1 MIQKPCW
8 EKDQVT
14 RVVKPDAEEID
25 DHIFRA
31 IHSSVVLKLASTV
44 GSPTV
49 EANAEEL
56 LARFLEPERDYVQ
69 AVVLGES
76 GSGKSH
82 LIQWLRLH
90 IPDNDDVVKLTIP
103 KTGTSLRGIVER
115 LINELPL
122 AEQEKFST
130 QLRNTG
136 TQSTSQNAKID
147 LFLSSL
153 AWSIEH
159 GGKVT
164 DEVDDGLRELLPAVF
179 LDPNLRAD
187 FFRRN
192 GGTVDQMVKHIF
204 DPPDERGP
212 ESIRQFSDRD
222 LPLDGR
228 LYQRVAAKTKD
239 AIDFI
244 NADAG
249 ILPRAIVMMNACL
262 EGAIAQAI
270 NFSADNL
277 IDLMN
282 ALRRHLEKQGKKL
295 ILLIEDFARL
305 QGIDTAL
312 LQALIT
318 PPGQGR
324 DRLCELRWAM
334 AVTTGYFRRLDDT
347 VRTRANIVV
356 DMDESVPTSV
366 EAMTSTYLNAVR
378 VGERRLLEERS
389 LKKIPNVCTKC
400 NVRESCFSAFG
411 DVDGIGLF
419 PFTRKAISIF
429 ADRTGASTD
438 SKFNPRRYLRAV
450 IEPVM
455 FTHYSEIERGEFP
468 STNLLNSLGGARV
481 LSPAT
486 RAVITSKD
494 GDELGERRIA
504 LLELWNG
511 SGKLLN
517 LGKELQAAFGI
528 PKLRDANS
536 ETENVKP
543 LNVGEKVKETR
554 RPEPTVPHIN
564 DLQAWESGNQVL
576 PQTAIN
582 ELRIIVFSALESYI
596 DWDELGFKKSEIASA
611 GGGGGVAFRKVSI
624 NFHDQQVQRGSALAM
639 LTVPLDPESTKD
651 RRDTALALQALVFF
665 KRYGNWDFKEAHIF
679 LPILLNMLERWADHV
694 KAQIN
699 ELYSPTKTWN
709 PAIATAELMTLCV
722 YQSGRNVIDAKIDSL
737 ILKVWELKEPSAMAC
752 LTPQFGQA
760 NKKIIQHWPIL
771 QKLIRLLCSGTK
783 GGQAGNFVNPLAVTS
798 AVCDLRKRSLKLTQD
813 PPADLKTADLRALAG
828 LYSDIKSRYQTEL
841 EVERKAWLKWGG
853 QIDDAVGI
861 NITVPQFLKSLAA
874 VIVEF
879 EGEGLSGG
887 LALSQ
892 LKSSTEV
899 IKAMRAERARDAL
912 RRIDEVS
919 NAESLLRIASASRS
933 REEVDDLISKA
944 SSFLGN
950 AESVVK
956 NRVVEET
963 QKAGPGL
970 QQSREAISSALG
982 DLIEASE
989 RFMPNA
995 ARKS

>member
-8 EKDQVT
+8 EKGQVT

-31 IHSSVVLKLASTV
+31 IHSPLVLKLAGTV

-49 EANAEEL
+49 ETSAEEL
-56 LARFLEPERDYVQ
+56 LTRFLEPKRDYVQ
-69 AVVLGES
+69 AVVLGDS

-82 LIQWLRLH
+82 LIQWLRLN
-90 IPDNDDVVKLTIP
+90 IPDKDDVVKLTIP

-115 LINELPL
+115 LISELPL
-122 AEQEKFST
+122 TEQEKFST

-136 TQSTSQNAKID
+136 TQATSQNAKID

-164 DEVDDGLRELLPAVF
+164 DDVEDGLKVLLPAVF
-179 LDPNLRAD
+179 LDPDLRAN
-187 FFRRN
+187 FFRKS

-204 DPPDERGP
+204 DPADERGP
-212 ESIRQFSDRD
+212 ESIRQFTERD

-228 LYQRVAAKTKD
+228 LYQRVAATTKD

-244 NADAG
+244 NADAS
-249 ILPRAIVMMNACL
+249 ILPRAVSMMNMCL
-262 EGAIAQAI
+262 EGAIAQSI

-277 IDLMN
+277 IELMN

-318 PPGQGR
+318 PPGQGK

-347 VRTRANIVV
+347 VRTRANLVV
-356 DMDESVPTSV
+356 DMDESVPSSV
-366 EAMTSTYLNAVR
+366 EAMTAIYLNAVR
-378 VGERRLLEERS
+378 VGEKRLLEENTAV
-389 LKKIPNVCTKC
+389 KVPNVCTKC

-411 DVDGIGLF
+411 DVDGVGLF

-429 ADRTGASTD
+429 ADRAGASAE
-438 SKFNPRRYLRAV
+438 SKFNPRRYLRTV
-450 IEPVM
+450 IEPVL
-455 FTHYSEIERGEFP
+455 FTHFSEIESGEFP
-468 STNLLNSLGGARV
+468 STKLLNSLGGART

-486 RAVITSKD
+486 RSVITSKD

-511 SGKLLN
+511 SGELIN
-517 LGKELQAAFGI
+517 LGQGLQDAFGI
-528 PKLRDANS
+528 PVLRDAKS
-536 ETENVKP
+536 VIAEP
-543 LNVGEKVKETR
+543 ANVGGKTKVIPEA
-554 RPEPTVPHIN
+554 EPTVPYIS
-564 DLQAWESGNQVL
+564 DLQAWESEKRVL

-582 ELRIIVFSALESYI
+582 ELRILVFSALESHI
-596 DWDELGFKKSEIASA
+596 DWDELGYKKLEIASA
-611 GGGGGVAFRKVSI
+611 SGGGGIPFRRVSI
-624 NFHDQQVQRGSALAM
+624 NFHDQQVQKGSSLAM
-639 LTVPLDPESTKD
+639 LTLPLDPKSTKD
-651 RRDTALALQALVFF
+651 RRDTALALQALVYF

-679 LPILLNMLERWADHV
+679 LPILINMLERWADFV

-709 PAIATAELMTLCV
+709 PAIAAAELMTLCV

-737 ILKVWELKEPSAMAC
+737 ILKVWEVKEPPVMTC
-752 LTPQFGQA
+752 LTPQFSQT
-760 NKKIIQHWPIL
+760 NKKIIQHWPML

-783 GGQAGNFVNPLAVTS
+783 GGRAGNFVNPSAGIS
-798 AVCDLRKRSLKLTQD
+798 AVRDLRQRSLKLTQD
-813 PPADLKTADLRALAG
+813 PPVEPKTPDLRSLAG
-828 LYSDIKSRYQTEL
+828 LYTDIKSRYVTEL
-841 EVERKAWLKWGG
+841 EAERKAWLQWRERV
-853 QIDDAVGI
+853 DNAVGPD
-861 NITVPQFLKSLAA
+861 TTLPQLMKNLAA

-879 EGEGLSGG
+879 EGAGLAGG
-887 LALSQ
+887 IALSQ
-892 LKSSTEV
+892 LKSSTEA
-899 IKAMRAERARDAL
+899 IKAAGAERARDAV
-912 RRIDEVS
+912 RRIDEAS
-919 NAESLLRIASASRS
+919 NAETVLRIASASRS
-933 REEVDDLISKA
+933 REEVDDLIAKA
-944 SSFLGN
+944 GSFLGN
-950 AESVVK
+950 AELAVK
-956 NRVVEET
+956 NRLVEEA

-970 QQSREAISSALG
+970 QQSREAITTALG
-982 DLIEASE
+982 DLIVTSK
-989 RFMPNA
+989 RFLLNTGS
-995 ARKS
+995 KS